1 MSSFEWNYTAAIVR
15 SEKIKTKEKKRKFVK
30 GKLGGVESRK

>member
-15 SEKIKTKEKKRKFVK
+15 SEKIKTKEKKRKFVR
-30 GKLGGVESRK
+30 GKRGGVENGK